1 MTTKFIV
8 LDSSGCPYKE
18 VVAVEFEDYTRL
30 LKYLTDYGSKY
41 KKVYRIER
49 EMTTQFNCSLA
60 EGN

>member
-1 MTTKFIV
+1 MTTRFIV
-8 LDSSGCPYKE
+8 LDNSNWPTQP
-18 VVAVEFEDYTRL
+18 VAVEFEDYTHL